1 MHASMNSLKDELI
14 DGSIGKSIH
23 ALTNKTL
30 FGNCN
35 ASCVGRLLHSRVSI
49 HFTVEPG
56 TMPPKRKRSA
66 TSLSVG
72 DAEGAVAAKVTK
84 VEIQK
89 NCLNAELQNELAMYD
104 QAIAA
109 TWQLT

>member
-1 MHASMNSLKDELI
+1 MNSLKDELI

-56 TMPPKRKRSA
+56 TMPPKRKRTA
-66 TSLSVG
+66 TSLSGG
-72 DAEGAVAAKVTK
+72 DAAQQAEGAVAAKVTK

-109 TWQLT
+109 QWQLT